1 MTSIVPKGQLV
12 YGMQLQIQAQSKLFV
27 EDWEETAGR
36 DELVATAKKADDAG
50 FFYLAVCDHV
60 AIPRP
65 ADERMGT
72 VWYDTVATLGYLGA
86 VTTDV
91 RLMSHVYVAPYRHPL
106 VTAKSF
112 MTLDELTGGRII
124 FGVGTGHLESEFELL
139 GVPFAE
145 RGRTTDEVIDVV
157 RAAFDDEYPS
167 VDTMLFHVHDA
178 AMAPRPRQS
187 RLPIWIGGSSKP
199 ALRRAAE
206 RGDGWLPQGTPRD
219 EMPQSISY
227 LLEHRKRTRGD
238 DPIDIG
244 VVTEMLYVGEPG
256 WDVGER
262 TMSGKPDYIAERLR
276 EFARMGVNH
285 LQVRFR
291 NRTLQEM
298 LDQIEAFGSEVAPL
312 LNP

>member
-1 MTSIVPKGQLV
+1 MTSIVPEGQLV
-12 YGMQLQIQAQSKLFV
+12 YGMQLQVQAQSKLFV
-27 EDWEETAGR
+27 EEWEEHAGR
-36 DELVATAKKADDAG
+36 DELVAMAQHADDAG
-50 FFYLAVCDHV
+50 FFYVAVCDHV

-72 VWYDTVATLGYLGA
+72 TWYDTVATLGYLGA
-86 VTTDV
+86 VTANV
-91 RLMSHVYVAPYRHPL
+91 RLLSHVYVAPYRHPL

-112 MTLDELTGGRII
+112 MTLDELTGGRAI
-124 FGVGTGHLESEFELL
+124 FGVGTGHLESEFALL

-145 RGRTTDEVIDVV
+145 RGPITDEVIDVV
-157 RAAFDDEYPS
+157 RAAFDHEYPD
-167 VDTMLFHVHDA
+167 VETARFRVHDA
-178 AMAPRPRQS
+178 GMAPRPRQS
-187 RLPIWIGGSSKP
+187 RVPIWVGGSSKP

-219 EMPQSISY
+219 EMPGSIAY
-227 LLEHRKRTRGD
+227 LLDHRKRTRGD

-256 WDVGER
+256 WDVGAH
-262 TMSGKPDYIAERLR
+262 TLSGKPDHIAQRLR
-276 EFARMGVNH
+276 QFGDMGVHH

-291 NRTLQEM
+291 NRTLQEL
-298 LDQIEAFGSEVAPL
+298 LDQIDAFGSEVAPL